1 MKIRSEDVR
10 SFDQLDL
17 SIETL
22 KDLTPTGAQADQVR
36 GGPTSRPARGGA
48 YYECGSM

>member
-17 SIETL
+17 TIETL
-22 KDLTPTGAQADQVR
+22 KDLTPTGVQADQVR
-36 GGPTSRPARGGA
+36 GGPTSRPTRTP